1 MIEYIGKSRFVYHS
15 SHSKVKA
22 SDSTI
27 FYNQAFNSRAAV
39 FDKPTKRSEGT
50 ACEARRTST
59 HSFKLRRVCVRM
71 CRATN

>member
-27 FYNQAFNSRAAV
+27 FYNQAFNSRTAV
-39 FDKPTKRSEGT
+39 FES
-50 ACEARRTST
+50 
-59 HSFKLRRVCVRM
+59 
-71 CRATN
+71 